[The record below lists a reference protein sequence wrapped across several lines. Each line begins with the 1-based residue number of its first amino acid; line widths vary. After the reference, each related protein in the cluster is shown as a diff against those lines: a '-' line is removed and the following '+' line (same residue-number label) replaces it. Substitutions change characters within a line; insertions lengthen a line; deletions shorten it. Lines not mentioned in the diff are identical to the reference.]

1 MRLDNVW
8 GVGGGIRPVKYLVC
22 TILSYVCLYFVK
34 HLKLQVKKIILLLK
48 EYLCSQDVTEASRCL
63 LDLEVWE
70 ILTKILNTEQA
81 QGLTHFV
88 LGASLPPRAGV

>member
-22 TILSYVCLYFVK
+22 TILSFVCLYFVK

-70 ILTKILNTEQA
+70 ILTKILSWGGTLNRHK
-81 QGLTHFV
+81 G
-88 LGASLPPRAGV
+88 

>member
-22 TILSYVCLYFVK
+22 TIWSHVCLHFVQ
-34 HLKLQVKKIILLLK
+34 HLLLQVKKIILLLK

-63 LDLEVWE
+63 LDLEVLKNLTR
-70 ILTKILNTEQA
+70 ILI
-81 QGLTHFV
+81 
-88 LGASLPPRAGV
+88 